1 MALTLKGVKLLQL
14 NAWPTGANGK
24 LSHKALAEAA
34 PSGHPI
40 HRRALEFVRSRVYVL
55 AAGRSVIAPR
65 GGALS
70 HLDEAWLGAG
80 LIKEL
85 LKEAQVR
92 PEDLGGLLVGNALAA
107 GGNPARRLGLA
118 LGLGQEA
125 MSLSVDSQCCSGLD
139 AIGLGMAVI
148 RAGSHHLVI
157 AGGVESAS
165 NAPLRQWTARDSHPG
180 WRQAPFTPWP
190 HDDPDMVAAALR
202 LAEAR
207 GIDSQMQYDWAIQSH
222 KLARQNKD
230 PSLRAIAD
238 LALEKD
244 PHTRAL
250 TIETCR
256 RAERAKPHNPTTMA
270 PIADGAAFMILA
282 SELYLREH
290 SAQGRL
296 LRSITELCDHKAMA
310 SDHQIP
316 GLACG
321 VLKPWLLDQ
330 MQAQEGW
337 QGRFKVELMESFA
350 AQAIANVEDLNLG
363 AAEVNAWGH
372 ACMRPPYWSLWRCSG
387 SQALPPLKP
396 RGMRPGGY
404 SCGRGLASG
413 LFARCHTL

>member
-1 MALTLKGVKLLQL
+1 
-14 NAWPTGANGK
+14 
-24 LSHKALAEAA
+24 
-34 PSGHPI
+34 
-40 HRRALEFVRSRVYVL
+40 VYVL

-92 PEDLGGLLVGNALAA
+92 PEDLDGLLVGNALAA

-165 NAPLRQWTARDSHPG
+165 NAPLRQWTTRDSHPG

-238 LALEKD
+238 LSLEKD

-321 VLKPWLLDQ
+321 VLKPWLLEQ

-363 AAEVNAWGH
+363 AAEVNAWGGML
-372 ACMRPPYWSLWRCSG
+372 ACGHPIGASG
-387 SQALPPLKP
+387 AVLAVRLFHRLS
-396 RGMRPGGY
+396 PGE
-404 SCGRGLASG
+404 CGLAVIPAAGGLASG
-413 LFARCHTL
+413 LFARCHTHPLDSLLS